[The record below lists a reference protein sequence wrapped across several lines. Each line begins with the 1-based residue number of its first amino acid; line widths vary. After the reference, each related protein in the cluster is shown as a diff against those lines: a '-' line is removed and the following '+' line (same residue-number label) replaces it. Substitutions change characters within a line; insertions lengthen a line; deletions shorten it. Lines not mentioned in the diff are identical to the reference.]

1 MKGSFSFFHFSSTRC
16 KIITVIVAVVVA
28 IIILCVVLILVLAK
42 DKEAKPTTVTPTP
55 TEYVPPPLP
64 TGGKLVNTLIL
75 VPAKIIFRKRTVFVF
90 TEIPAGAD
98 GPYDHGVVAADAS
111 LCSEVGRDI
120 LKKNGSAVDSAIATL
135 FCIGVINM
143 HSAGIG
149 GGGFMTI
156 YNRSTN
162 KAEVID
168 YREEAPGRANAT
180 MYINSTLNSKYGT
193 SASGVP
199 GEVRGFRKAW
209 NKYGRLP
216 WEDLVQPA
224 IDLAKKGFRFGYPA
238 HAAANRSST
247 LPYIKKDPGLRK
259 SKSIKVDS
267 LKGTTRRLDFH
278 DEGLEL
284 SRTNERIKNK
294 TKISRTLQMDGRSQL
309 HVDQLCQEHSDQL
322 VWATSLRDAQKWNLL
337 LLIDKAGNLKKLGTV
352 LKMPKY
358 ARTLETIRDE
368 PDSFYS
374 GELAKSIV
382 KDIQDGGGIIT
393 LEDMKNYTAKVRTPL
408 SDTMGDLKWYTNPPP
423 GSGAVLSM
431 ILNILKDSRK
441 DLNSSILTYHR
452 IIEAFKF
459 AYAYRALLGD
469 EDYWDVSEV
478 VKNMTSG
485 KYGDYLRHKIYDNRT
500 FQDYRYYGDFYSS
513 TNVGGTSHLSII
525 SPDGDAVAATNTIN
539 LYYGCKYRSTRTGI
553 IYNNE
558 MDDFSTP
565 GKKNNFGVE
574 PSESN
579 FIKAGKRPMSSM
591 TPSIFVDSRGVP
603 RLAVG
608 ASGGTRIT
616 TAISLVVMNYFW
628 FGRNLSEAI
637 LDPRVHHQLLPDYI
651 RIDKFYPISKD
662 LQAGL
667 RRLGHNDIQA
677 KTITAVVQ
685 AAAIAPDGKIYGKA
699 DPRKKSFAAG
709 F

>member
-1 MKGSFSFFHFSSTRC
+1 MELGEAENQKALNKLSSDEQPVDIEFDKGSRFSTRC

-64 TGGKLVNTLIL
+64 TGV
-75 VPAKIIFRKRTVFVF
+75 
-90 TEIPAGAD
+90 PAGAD

-247 LPYIKKDPGLRK
+247 LPYIKKDPGL
-259 SKSIKVDS
+259 S
-267 LKGTTRRLDFH
+267 
-278 DEGLEL
+278 E
-284 SRTNERIKNK
+284 
-294 TKISRTLQMDGRSQL
+294 
-309 HVDQLCQEHSDQL
+309 
-322 VWATSLRDAQKWNLL
+322 

-431 ILNILKDSRK
+431 ILNILKGYNFTQDSRK

>member
-1 MKGSFSFFHFSSTRC
+1 MELGEAENQKALNKLSSDEQPVNRKVNKGSRCSTRC

-42 DKEAKPTTVTPTP
+42 DKEAKPTTVSPTP

-64 TGGKLVNTLIL
+64 TGV
-75 VPAKIIFRKRTVFVF
+75 
-90 TEIPAGAD
+90 PAGAD

-120 LKKNGSAVDSAIATL
+120 LKKNGSAVDSAIATS

-168 YREEAPGRANAT
+168 YREEAPGKANST

-216 WEDLVQPA
+216 WKDLVQPA

-247 LPYIKKDPGLRK
+247 LPYIKKDPGL
-259 SKSIKVDS
+259 S
-267 LKGTTRRLDFH
+267 
-278 DEGLEL
+278 E
-284 SRTNERIKNK
+284 
-294 TKISRTLQMDGRSQL
+294 
-309 HVDQLCQEHSDQL
+309 
-322 VWATSLRDAQKWNLL
+322 

-358 ARTLETIRDE
+358 ARTLETIRDD

-431 ILNILKDSRK
+431 ILNILKGYNFTQDSRK

-469 EDYWDVSEV
+469 KDYWDVREV

-485 KYGDYLRHKIYDNRT
+485 EYGDYLRHKIYDNRT
-500 FQDYRYYGDFYSS
+500 FQNYTYYGDFYSS

-539 LYYGCKYRSTRTGI
+539 LYFGCKYRSTRTGI

-591 TPSIFVDSRGVP
+591 TPSIFVDSSGLP

-628 FGRNLSEAI
+628 FGRNLSEAV
-637 LDPRVHHQLLPDYI
+637 LDPRVHHQLLPNYI

-667 RRLGHNDIQA
+667 RRLGHDDIQA